1 MKRNGS
7 ITLLV
12 VLLLSGCQKD
22 STETTATTDD
32 SARTTTTAPAS
43 TEATGST
50 DSSTPATATEAT
62 EVKAGM
68 DMAEVKKLR
77 GAPKEAKHEH
87 GPGGAEI
94 DIWVYEDREVRF
106 EGGKV
111 VDRPK

>member
-1 MKRNGS
+1 MKRSGS
-7 ITLLV
+7 MTLLV
-12 VLLLSGCQKD
+12 VLLLAGCQKD
-22 STETTATTDD
+22 STE
-32 SARTTTTAPAS
+32 STTTAPAS

-50 DSSTPATATEAT
+50 DPSTPAATT

-68 DMAEVKKLR
+68 DMAAVKKLL
-77 GAPKEAKHEH
+77 GVPKDARHEH